1 MDPIPSS
8 PPPLEGDLEID
19 LRAIF
24 GTLWRRRWVIG
35 GCVLLITAAVLLV
48 VFQLTPRYTASAQV
62 LIDPRERKVA
72 DVEAVLSGL
81 SSDAS
86 TIESQIQV
94 IRSRMLAER
103 VIDQLGLERDPEFNA
118 ALRQPG
124 WTSSSLDWVKGLL
137 PGEAVE
143 ETAEQRQ
150 ERERSEVVDVYLEDL
165 AVSQVGRRSF
175 VIDIS
180 FTSENPRMAS
190 RVANTLSDLYLV
202 EQLEAKFE
210 ATKRAT
216 DWLNERLG
224 ALRERV
230 EGSEGLVEAYR
241 AEHGLVVAAAGVTID
256 EQQLSAIN
264 TQLTVSRAD
273 LAEKRARFRHVNEL
287 LQSGAGVESLAE
299 VLASEVIGD
308 LRQRQAELAREQAE
322 LESRYGD
329 RHPHM
334 IKIRAQHTD
343 ANQQIESEVKRIV
356 GNLEHEVS
364 VAHSRTRSFKTSL
377 DQLRGRRSSEQVA
390 RIRLRELE
398 RESKANRTLYE
409 SFLGR
414 FKETSQQSGI
424 AEADARLISRAAV
437 PVNPSYPKKGLF
449 AVVGLLF
456 SVGVAFVAVF
466 VLERLDNGFRTGA
479 QLEQTL
485 GLPHLASVPELS
497 VQDRTVAGETLAPE
511 TYVLAKP
518 LSAYSE
524 ALRSLR
530 SAVLLSNVDD
540 PPRVIV
546 LTSALPSEGK
556 TTMALSLGRSAAA
569 SNVRTIVIDADLR
582 NPSVA
587 RTLGLKPKAGLVE
600 YLAGQVSLDEVLIV
614 DEASGLFVLPAI
626 AGSSPASPPDLIGS
640 ASMRSLLEKLK
651 TEFSLVLLD
660 SAPVLVVSDTRILGQ
675 ISDKLVFIVQWE
687 KTPRGATEEAVH
699 ALRQFDVDIAGV
711 VFSRLD
717 LRRHAR
723 YGYGDSYS
731 YYGKYSGY
739 YTN

>member
-35 GCVLLITAAVLLV
+35 GCVLLITAAALLV

-124 WTSSSLDWVKGLL
+124 WTSSFRSWVKGLL

-241 AEHGLVVAAAGVTID
+241 TEHGLVVAAGVTID

-675 ISDKLVFIVQWE
+675 ASDKLVFIVQWE

>member
-1 MDPIPSS
+1 
-8 PPPLEGDLEID
+8 
-19 LRAIF
+19 
-24 GTLWRRRWVIG
+24 
-35 GCVLLITAAVLLV
+35 
-48 VFQLTPRYTASAQV
+48 
-62 LIDPRERKVA
+62 
-72 DVEAVLSGL
+72 
-81 SSDAS
+81 
-86 TIESQIQV
+86 
-94 IRSRMLAER
+94 
-103 VIDQLGLERDPEFNA
+103 
-118 ALRQPG
+118 
-124 WTSSSLDWVKGLL
+124 
-137 PGEAVE
+137 
-143 ETAEQRQ
+143 
-150 ERERSEVVDVYLEDL
+150 
-165 AVSQVGRRSF
+165 
-175 VIDIS
+175 
-180 FTSENPRMAS
+180 
-190 RVANTLSDLYLV
+190 
-202 EQLEAKFE
+202 

-230 EGSEGLVEAYR
+230 EASEGLVEAYR
-241 AEHGLVVAAAGVTID
+241 TEHGLVVAAGVTID

-299 VLASEVIGD
+299 VLASDVIGD

-343 ANQQIESEVKRIV
+343 ANHQIESEVKRIV

-377 DQLRGRRSSEQVA
+377 DQLRNRRSSEQVA

-449 AVVGLLF
+449 AVFGLLF
-456 SVGVAFVAVF
+456 SVGVAFFAVF

-497 VQDRTVAGETLAPE
+497 LHDRTVAGETLPPE

-587 RTLGLKPKAGLVE
+587 KTLGLKPKAGLVE
-600 YLAGQVSLDEVLIV
+600 YLAGQVSLDEVLIL

>member
-1 MDPIPSS
+1 
-8 PPPLEGDLEID
+8 
-19 LRAIF
+19 
-24 GTLWRRRWVIG
+24 
-35 GCVLLITAAVLLV
+35 
-48 VFQLTPRYTASAQV
+48 
-62 LIDPRERKVA
+62 
-72 DVEAVLSGL
+72 
-81 SSDAS
+81 
-86 TIESQIQV
+86 
-94 IRSRMLAER
+94 
-103 VIDQLGLERDPEFNA
+103 
-118 ALRQPG
+118 
-124 WTSSSLDWVKGLL
+124 
-137 PGEAVE
+137 
-143 ETAEQRQ
+143 
-150 ERERSEVVDVYLEDL
+150 
-165 AVSQVGRRSF
+165 
-175 VIDIS
+175 
-180 FTSENPRMAS
+180 
-190 RVANTLSDLYLV
+190 
-202 EQLEAKFE
+202 
-210 ATKRAT
+210 
-216 DWLNERLG
+216 
-224 ALRERV
+224 
-230 EGSEGLVEAYR
+230 
-241 AEHGLVVAAAGVTID
+241 
-256 EQQLSAIN
+256 
-264 TQLTVSRAD
+264 
-273 LAEKRARFRHVNEL
+273 
-287 LQSGAGVESLAE
+287 
-299 VLASEVIGD
+299 
-308 LRQRQAELAREQAE
+308 
-322 LESRYGD
+322 
-329 RHPHM
+329 
-334 IKIRAQHTD
+334 
-343 ANQQIESEVKRIV
+343 
-356 GNLEHEVS
+356 
-364 VAHSRTRSFKTSL
+364 
-377 DQLRGRRSSEQVA
+377 
-390 RIRLRELE
+390 
-398 RESKANRTLYE
+398 
-409 SFLGR
+409 
-414 FKETSQQSGI
+414 
-424 AEADARLISRAAV
+424 
-437 PVNPSYPKKGLF
+437 
-449 AVVGLLF
+449 
-456 SVGVAFVAVF
+456 
-466 VLERLDNGFRTGA
+466 
-479 QLEQTL
+479 
-485 GLPHLASVPELS
+485 